1 MIRRGLW
8 LAVGAAGGIIGYRRA
23 VSVGRGLSGTL
34 MLTRGAEPGQP
45 GAPDAPGAPRTP
57 GPASRKRT
65 AGRGLARQAIRL
77 SRDVRRFSRD
87 VREGMDLYLARHPGP
102 HAPTL
107 GASADN
113 SADNH
118 ERVKDDR

>member
-8 LAVGAAGGIIGYRRA
+8 LAIGAAGGIIGYRRA
-23 VSVGRGLSGTL
+23 ASLGRGLSGAL

-45 GAPDAPGAPRTP
+45 GAPGAPGPSR
-57 GPASRKRT
+57 RKRT

-77 SRDVRRFSRD
+77 TRDVRRFSRD

-113 SADNH
+113 SADNR
-118 ERVKDDR
+118 ERAKDDR